1 LYIFLPGFLNI
12 KLGNKNPLN
21 CFENV
26 NVLSLTPFAGWLF
39 KSKMNNFFPYTDN
52 FLNSG
57 SFLLL
62 SMASRLLSP
71 EYSFEA
77 QPVR

>member
-1 LYIFLPGFLNI
+1 MKRSY
-12 KLGNKNPLN
+12 
-21 CFENV
+21 
-26 NVLSLTPFAGWLF
+26 F
-39 KSKMNNFFPYTDN
+39 KIINFFPYTDN

-71 EYSFEA
+71 GDSFDA
-77 QPVR
+77 QPVG